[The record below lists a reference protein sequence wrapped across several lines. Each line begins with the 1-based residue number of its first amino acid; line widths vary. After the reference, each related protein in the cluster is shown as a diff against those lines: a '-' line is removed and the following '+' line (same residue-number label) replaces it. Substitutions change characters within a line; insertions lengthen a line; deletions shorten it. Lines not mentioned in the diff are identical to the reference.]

1 MEKWLSE
8 GVHIMGLLV
17 IVVWKW
23 QAENKLI
30 EVMWIANYR
39 LPHYTVWLLLWNDN
53 YQLPPFLRN
62 FDEKLLLFVLF
73 TIILQLYKTFNV
85 NAYAWLLALNWAGT
99 CLSLKRFVE
108 TVWDFT
114 TTNYLFIAHDIM
126 PFDVC
131 RKPIS
136 QDRNLSDSWAK
147 WALCF
152 TSANRQLAVNAKNKL
167 LARPKHFYIYYSY
180 TFATTTYFSP
190 CTQHWI
196 LP

>member
-1 MEKWLSE
+1 MTTTLK
-8 GVHIMGLLV
+8 
-17 IVVWKW
+17 
-23 QAENKLI
+23 
-30 EVMWIANYR
+30 R
-39 LPHYTVWLLLWNDN
+39 
-53 YQLPPFLRN
+53 QLPTTSF
-62 FDEKLLLFVLF
+62 FEKLRWKIAAICAFYNYF
-73 TIILQLYKTFNV
+73 TTLQDFNV

-108 TVWDFT
+108 TVWDF
-114 TTNYLFIAHDIM
+114 TNYLFIAHDIM